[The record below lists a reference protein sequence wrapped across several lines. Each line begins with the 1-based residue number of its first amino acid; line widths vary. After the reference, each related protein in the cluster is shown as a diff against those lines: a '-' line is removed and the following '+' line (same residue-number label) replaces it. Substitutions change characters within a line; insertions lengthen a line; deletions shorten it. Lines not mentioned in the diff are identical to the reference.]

1 MALSCNRTIK
11 KSFSFRGKHIIDV
24 ATVFCSAI
32 WFVNALNFDSKF
44 LMAECYIFST
54 NSLLVDYFI
63 AEIRKHY
70 TDFSTNGHYYCFLLL
85 IFFKGALMEI

>member
-1 MALSCNRTIK
+1 MKDTKLMLPLCSVVPFDLS
-11 KSFSFRGKHIIDV
+11 
-24 ATVFCSAI
+24 
-32 WFVNALNFDSKF
+32 NFDFKC

-70 TDFSTNGHYYCFLLL
+70 TDFSTNVHYYCFLLL